1 MKSSLSRGAP
11 ICRVHRRRLGVV
23 PVRRALVDTR
33 AGALMRAGERGVVA
47 VAMLETV
54 ARLVDAPSG
63 VTVRTNS

>member
-1 MKSSLSRGAP
+1 MHRHKLGA
-11 ICRVHRRRLGVV
+11 V
-23 PVRRALVDTR
+23 PVRRALVDAR
-33 AGALMRAGERGVVA
+33 AGTLMRAGERGVVA

>member
-1 MKSSLSRGAP
+1 M
-11 ICRVHRRRLGVV
+11 HRRRLGVV

-54 ARLVDAPSG
+54 ARLVNAPSG